1 MQPFKEGVDPRTYI
15 RGHRERGPVQ
25 FTYTLQDVADL
36 LGVSRRTLRR
46 WQADSVDPFDPGDLA
61 DVCHRYHEHML
72 DVRAGG

>member
-46 WQADSVDPFDPGDLA
+46 WQADSADPFDPSDLE
-61 DVCHRYHEHML
+61 DIC
-72 DVRAGG
+72 RAWYERAAHGVER